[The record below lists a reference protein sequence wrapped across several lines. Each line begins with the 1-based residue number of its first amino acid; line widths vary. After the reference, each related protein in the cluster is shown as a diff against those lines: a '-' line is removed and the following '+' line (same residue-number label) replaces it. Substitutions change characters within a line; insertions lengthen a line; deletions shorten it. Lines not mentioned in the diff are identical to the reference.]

1 MAYAFE
7 NQIIKVPIGNTIHNI
22 KLIAEKYQNGRLAII
37 GICDDGEEFSV
48 LTTNLP
54 DHSRMLKENEI
65 FIKNWSENEQF
76 ANAAFYSGFFEDTK
90 CTAHTGFVDAPIW
103 KVLPAIN

>member
-22 KLIAEKYQNGRLAII
+22 KLIAEKYQNGRLAIL

-48 LTTNLP
+48 LTTNFP
-54 DHSRMLKENEI
+54 SHSHMLKENQT
-65 FIKNWSENEQF
+65 FIKDWSENEQF
-76 ANAAFYSGFFEDTK
+76 AQAALKSGFFKDTGS
-90 CTAHTGFVDAPIW
+90 TIPSGFVQVKIW
-103 KVLPAIN
+103 EVLHA